1 MCQLLGVSARKPVS
15 AAFALQGFLLR
26 GGETDQHAD
35 GWGIGYYQGEHA
47 RMLREARAAAHSGL
61 ALRIREQQIR
71 SRNFIVHVRKATR
84 GGIAE
89 RNCHPFRREL
99 WGRSWL
105 FAHNGDL
112 GSALPWAHGLF
123 QPIGETDSERA
134 FCLLLNQLVDRF
146 GLRRPPDDVLDA
158 AISAAADR
166 LAQHGSFNFLLSD
179 GNRLYARCAT
189 QLFHVERR
197 YPFAQVELIDC
208 GQQIDLARHNHL
220 DDRISVIATQPLT
233 RGETWHAFAPGE
245 TKIFVRGAE
254 QTTQAAATPRPLIY
268 A

>member
-26 GGETDQHAD
+26 GGETDLHAD

-61 ALRIREQQIR
+61 ALRIRQQPIR

-134 FCLLLNQLVDRF
+134 FCLQLNQLVDRF
-146 GLRRPPDDVLDA
+146 GLRRPPNDVLDDTLEA
-158 AISAAADR
+158 EADR

-197 YPFAQVELIDC
+197 YPFAQVELLDC
-208 GQQIDLARHNHL
+208 AQQIDLARHNHL

-233 RGETWHAFAPGE
+233 RGEAWHAFAPGE
-245 TKIFVRGAE
+245 TKIFIRGTE
-254 QTTQAAATPRPLIY
+254 HTPNAAAETRPLIY